1 MRLKLLYLLLLIG
14 LLWVAVDLVAD
25 QPAASF
31 NKTRNPGPYRISP
44 AASKLHSQLLIADL
58 HADTLLWP
66 RDLVE
71 KGSWG
76 HVDLPRLL
84 AGGVAIQGF
93 GVVTKTPANLN
104 FERNTGDTDR
114 ILTLAKA
121 SEWPPQTWTSLLE
134 RARYQ
139 AALLHNA
146 AARSTGRLMVL
157 RTRADL
163 DVLLARRAKG
173 EAVVGSFLSLEGTH
187 ALESKVE
194 NLDLLFADGF
204 RQVGLAHFFDNE
216 VAGSAHGVQ
225 KGGLTALG
233 RQVLARAEELG
244 MAIDLAHAS
253 RKTVDEVL
261 SAGRRPILVSH
272 TGVAGTCPGPRNLT
286 DDHLRQI
293 AKRGGLIGIALF
305 EGATCGRDLEATLR
319 AIDHAK
325 KIAGV
330 DAVALGSDFDGAIT
344 APIDASG
351 LALITEGLLARG
363 YSEESL
369 GKILGGNVIR
379 FLRATLPPAP

>member
-14 LLWVAVDLVAD
+14 LLWVAVDLIAD

-31 NKTRNPGPYRISP
+31 NKTRNPGSYRISP
-44 AASKLHSQLLIADL
+44 AALQLHSQLLIADL

-66 RDLVE
+66 RDLLE
-71 KGSWG
+71 KSSWG

-121 SEWPPQTWTSLLE
+121 SKWPPQTWTSLLE

-139 AALLHNA
+139 AGLLHDVA
-146 AARSTGRLMVL
+146 TRSSGRLMVL

-187 ALESKVE
+187 ALEGKVE
-194 NLDLLFADGF
+194 NLDLLFAAGF

-216 VAGSAHGVQ
+216 VAGSAHGV
-225 KGGLTALG
+225 KKDGLTALG

-293 AKRGGLIGIALF
+293 AKRGGLIGIPLF

-363 YSEESL
+363 YSEEDL
-369 GKILGGNVIR
+369 GKILGGNVVR
-379 FLRATLPPAP
+379 FLSATLPPTH